1 MMFSQDIDGCLS
13 ASIGAHGLEEKLMA
27 AELGRAEK
35 ALERLRAA
43 HEDGSLPLLHLPAR
57 RDDLA
62 TCHMAASRLLEGAQ
76 DIVLLGTGGSS
87 LGAQALAQLGGWR
100 DPGTVRGQ
108 LHGRPR
114 FHFFDNLDG
123 GSFIRALN
131 DFDLEATRFV
141 AISKSGSTAET
152 MMQVLTALA
161 ALKERDLSAGL
172 SQYFLGLA
180 EPGANPMRRLLESH
194 GIEVLDHDPK
204 VGGRYSVL
212 SNVGMLPA
220 YLLGLDAQ
228 AVRAGAARVLAPVL
242 AGVPAD
248 SCAPALGAA
257 VNVALAR
264 RHGVNITI
272 LLSYADRLERFS
284 KWFVQLWSESLG
296 KDGQGTT
303 PVAALG
309 PVDQHSQL
317 QLFLGGPRDKLVS
330 IMMLDVAGSGPRIDA
345 RFADDPD
352 IGYLAGR
359 TIGDLVDCEQR
370 ATARTLMRN
379 GRPVRV
385 FRLNG
390 LDEETMGGLFMH
402 FMLETII
409 AGHLMGVNP
418 FDQPAVEE
426 GKILARQ
433 YLAKL

>member
-1 MMFSQDIDGCLS
+1 MMFSQNIDGCLS
-13 ASIGAHGLEEKLMA
+13 GSLGPHGLDKAVMA
-27 AELGRAEK
+27 VELARAEQ
-35 ALERLRAA
+35 ALEYLRAA
-43 HEDGSLPLLHLPAR
+43 HASGELPLLQLPAR
-57 RDDLA
+57 QDDLA
-62 TCHMAASRLLEGAQ
+62 SCQMAASRLLEGAQ

-108 LHGRPR
+108 LQGRPR

-131 DFDLEATRFV
+131 DLDLEATRFI

-161 ALKERDLSAGL
+161 ALKERSLFAALGRV
-172 SQYFLGLA
+172 FLGLA

-194 GIEVLDHDPK
+194 GIEVLDHDPE

-220 YLLGLDAQ
+220 FLLGLDAR
-228 AVRAGAARVLAPVL
+228 AVRAGAAQVLAPVL
-242 AGVPAD
+242 AGVPAPD
-248 SCAPALGAA
+248 CAPALGAV
-257 VNVALAR
+257 VNVALAKQ
-264 RHGVNITI
+264 HGINITV

-330 IMMLDVAGSGPRIDA
+330 IMMLDVAGSGPRIDVGLA
-345 RFADDPD
+345 GDPD

-359 TIGDLVDCEQR
+359 TLGDLVDCEQR
-370 ATARTLMRN
+370 ATARTLVRN

-385 FRLNG
+385 LKLNG

-426 GKILARQ
+426 GKVLARE